1 MFILVLQASNS
12 PENFLFLDRDAS
24 LPEPGAGVGEGVAR
38 GEVRNVGTECG
49 SFDVCSL
56 TVDGEGAG
64 TLQTVILGV
73 GSVQKNEAVAC

>member
-1 MFILVLQASNS
+1 MQVFRNQG
-12 PENFLFLDRDAS
+12 PEL
-24 LPEPGAGVGEGVAR
+24 EKVW
-38 GEVRNVGTECG
+38 NVGTECG